1 MTQPVRE
8 LVTRMP
14 KAELHMHLDGALSP
28 ALMFELAERN
38 GVKLP
43 YRSVEDVE
51 QAYRFTDLQSFLDL
65 LYQGASVL
73 ATEQDYYD
81 LTWQYL
87 LRCKQ
92 ENVVHTEPSFDPQSH
107 TERGV
112 PFDTVITGILSALR
126 DAKTDWGQSSLLVMD
141 FLRHLSAE
149 QAMQTLEEALP
160 WRDHIVAVGL
170 DSSELG
176 HPPSKFDA
184 VFARARA
191 EGFKVVA
198 HAGEEGPPTPYIW
211 EAIRLLQVQRID
223 HGVRAVEDP
232 TLMAYLLEQ
241 QLPLTVCPLSN
252 VRLCV
257 FDRLEQHNV
266 LELLDQGLCVTV
278 NSDDPEY
285 FGGYV
290 NDNFVA
296 LVDSL
301 GLTAAQ
307 ALKLADNSFRASFL
321 PEAEKAAFRREL
333 AGYAAGA

>member
-43 YRSVEDVE
+43 YRTVEEVT

-87 LRCKQ
+87 LRCKE

-232 TLMAYLLEQ
+232 ALMAYLREQ
-241 QLPLTVCPLSN
+241 QLPLTICPLSN

-257 FDRLEQHNV
+257 FDRIEQHNV

-290 NDNFVA
+290 NDNFLA
-296 LVDSL
+296 LVDAL
-301 GLTAAQ
+301 GLTEAQ
-307 ALKLADNSFRASFL
+307 ALALADNSFRASFL
-321 PEAEKAAFRREL
+321 PEAEKAAFRQQL
-333 AGYAAGA
+333 AGYVGR